1 MTRDEATRL
10 LDEAR
15 RILAR
20 AAQGRDLDEVTR
32 ALLRASTEVAKAQRA
47 LAVEQEARP

>member
-1 MTRDEATRL
+1 MKTDAERKILDEVRRL
-10 LDEAR
+10 LAE
-15 RILAR
+15 

-47 LAVEQEARP
+47 LKQEAQP